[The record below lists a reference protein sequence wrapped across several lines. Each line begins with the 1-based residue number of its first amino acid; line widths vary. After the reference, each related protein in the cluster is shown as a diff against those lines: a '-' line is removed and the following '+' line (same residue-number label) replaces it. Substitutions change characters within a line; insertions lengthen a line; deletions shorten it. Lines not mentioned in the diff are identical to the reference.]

1 MFRTIKDELNP
12 KEIQEYIKKHSALIS
27 RYKQLQEYYLGE
39 HTILKNGAAD
49 KDKDNKLVNPYP
61 KYITDFNT
69 GFFMGQSVKYVAT
82 AQDEDEDDKFLEE
95 YQKVCNH
102 NNEAK
107 ENLTLA
113 KTCSIK
119 GEAYELLWIDD
130 KAEVRFKAIEPD
142 NAFLI
147 YDMSIEDRVKFGVRY
162 YSTKID
168 NKTTT
173 YAYLYD
179 DKAMYLY
186 TDESSSGVL
195 KLEEVKPHPF
205 GSVPL
210 IHFKN
215 NKELQGDFEQVIS
228 LIDAYNRE
236 QSNTLNDMDQFSD
249 AYLALTN
256 YAATDEEDIENMKK
270 KRVLLLDSDGDAKWV
285 TKDVNDTWIENF
297 KLRINKD
304 IHKFSFTPDFADE
317 SFGTNLPGVSLR
329 LKLLTAEELRNT
341 KEMYFRESLSNRMDL
356 IACYLNIV
364 NNDEVVRNQIQMQ
377 FSDSLPQNILE
388 LTQIIQNLSQDVSTE
403 TRLSLLPFIENPA
416 DEMEKK
422 ADEEQEK
429 NDEDYSKLEEL
440 FKSNKVAEED
450 EKESLLGKEVSRR
463 AD

>member
-1 MFRTIKDELNP
+1 MFRTLKDELSP
-12 KEIQEYIKKHSALIS
+12 ADVGDFIKKHSALIG
-27 RYKQLQEYYLGE
+27 RYVKLQDYYLGK
-39 HTILKNGAAD
+39 HLILENGGAD
-49 KDKDNKLVNPYP
+49 KDKENKLVHPYP

-82 AQDEDEDDKFLEE
+82 ALDEDEDDRFLEE
-95 YQKVCNH
+95 YQKICNH

-119 GEAYELLWIDD
+119 GEAYELLWVDD
-130 KAEVRFKAIEPD
+130 KADVRFKAIEPD

-162 YSTKID
+162 YVTRVD
-168 NKTTT
+168 GKTST

-179 DKAMYLY
+179 DKAVYFY
-186 TDESSSGVL
+186 TDEASSGVFR
-195 KLEEVKPHPF
+195 LEEVKPHPF
-205 GSVPL
+205 GAVPL

-215 NKELQGDFEQVIS
+215 NKEAQGDFEQVIT

-249 AYLALTN
+249 AYLAFIN
-256 YAATDEEDIENMKK
+256 YGATDEEDVKKMKK
-270 KRVLLLDSDGDAKWV
+270 ERILLLESDGDVKWV
-285 TKDVNDTWIENF
+285 VKDVNDSWVENF
-297 KLRINKD
+297 KLRVNKD

-341 KEMYFRESLSNRMDL
+341 KEMYFRESLSKRMDL
-356 IACYLNIV
+356 IASYLNII
-364 NNDEVVRNQIQMQ
+364 NNAEVIRNQIQMQ

-388 LTQIIQNLSQDVSTE
+388 LTQIVQNLSQDVSTE

-422 ADEEQEK
+422 ADEDQESFDKSMQAYK
-429 NDEDYSKLEEL
+429 NLGDHDHEEENL
-440 FKSNKVAEED
+440 LAK
-450 EKESLLGKEVSRR
+450 KE
-463 AD
+463 

>member
-1 MFRTIKDELNP
+1 MFRTLKKELSAE
-12 KEIQEYIKKHSALIS
+12 EIQKYIKKHSALIG
-27 RYKQLQEYYLGE
+27 RYRKLQDYYLGN
-39 HTILKNGAAD
+39 HAILESGAAD
-49 KDKDNKLVNPYP
+49 KDKDNKLVHAYP

-69 GFFMGQSVKYVAT
+69 GFFMGQSVKYVA
-82 AQDEDEDDKFLEE
+82 AALDEEEDDKFLEE
-95 YQKVCNH
+95 YQKICNH

-130 KAEVRFKAIEPD
+130 NAQVRFKAIEPD

-147 YDMSIEDRVKFGVRY
+147 YDMSIEDNVKFGIRY
-162 YSTKID
+162 YSEKVD
-168 NKTTT
+168 NVTTT

-186 TDESSSGVL
+186 SDESSNGVF

-210 IHFKN
+210 IQFKN

-249 AYLALTN
+249 AYLALIN
-256 YAATDEEDIENMKK
+256 YGATDEEDIQKMNER
-270 KRVLLLDSDGDAKWV
+270 RVLLLDSDGDAKWV
-285 TKDVNDTWIENF
+285 VKDVNDSWVENF
-297 KLRINKD
+297 KLRTNKD

-440 FKSNKVAEED
+440 FKSKKVAEED
-450 EKESLLGKEVSRR
+450 EK
-463 AD
+463 

>member
-1 MFRTIKDELNP
+1 MFRTLKNELTAE
-12 KEIQEYIKKHSALIS
+12 EIQKYIKKHSALVG
-27 RYKQLQEYYLGE
+27 RYRKLQDYYLGN
-39 HTILKNGAAD
+39 HAILENGAAD
-49 KDKDNKLVNPYP
+49 KDKDNKLVHAYP

-69 GFFMGQSVKYVAT
+69 GFFMGQSVKYVA
-82 AQDEDEDDKFLEE
+82 AALDEEEDDRFLEE
-95 YQKVCNH
+95 YQKICNH

-107 ENLTLA
+107 ENLTLS

-130 KAEVRFKAIEPD
+130 NAQVRFKAIEPD

-147 YDMSIEDRVKFGVRY
+147 YDMSIEDNVKFGIRY
-162 YSTKID
+162 YSEKID
-168 NKTTT
+168 NVTTT
-173 YAYLYD
+173 YAYVYD

-186 TDESSSGVL
+186 SDESSNGL
-195 KLEEVKPHPF
+195 FELEEVKPHPF

-210 IHFKN
+210 IQFKN

-249 AYLALTN
+249 AYLALIN
-256 YAATDEEDIENMKK
+256 YGATDEEDIQKMNER
-270 KRVLLLDSDGDAKWV
+270 RVLLLDSDGDAKWV
-285 TKDVNDTWIENF
+285 VKDVNDSWVENF
-297 KLRINKD
+297 KLRTNKD

-440 FKSNKVAEED
+440 FKSKKVAEED
-450 EKESLLGKEVSRR
+450 EK
-463 AD
+463 

>member
-1 MFRTIKDELNP
+1 MFRTLKKELSAE
-12 KEIQEYIKKHSALIS
+12 EIQKYIKKHSALIG
-27 RYKQLQEYYLGE
+27 RYRKLQDYYLGN
-39 HTILKNGAAD
+39 HAILESGAAD
-49 KDKDNKLVNPYP
+49 KDKDNKLVHAYP

-69 GFFMGQSVKYVAT
+69 GFFMGQSVKYVA
-82 AQDEDEDDKFLEE
+82 AALDEEEDDKFLEE
-95 YQKVCNH
+95 YQKICNH

-130 KAEVRFKAIEPD
+130 NAQVRFKAIEPD

-147 YDMSIEDRVKFGVRY
+147 YDMSIEDNVKFGIRY
-162 YSTKID
+162 YSEKID
-168 NKTTT
+168 NVTTT
-173 YAYLYD
+173 YAYVYD

-186 TDESSSGVL
+186 SDESSNGL
-195 KLEEVKPHPF
+195 FELEEVKPHPF

-210 IHFKN
+210 IQFKN

-249 AYLALTN
+249 AYLALIN
-256 YAATDEEDIENMKK
+256 YGATDEEDIQKMNER
-270 KRVLLLDSDGDAKWV
+270 RVLLLDSDGDAKWV
-285 TKDVNDTWIENF
+285 VKDVNDSWVENF
-297 KLRINKD
+297 KLRTNKD

-440 FKSNKVAEED
+440 FKSKKAAEED
-450 EKESLLGKEVSRR
+450 EK
-463 AD
+463 

>member
-1 MFRTIKDELNP
+1 MFRTNKDELSP
-12 KEIQEYIKKHSALIS
+12 KDVMDYIKKHSALIE
-27 RYKQLQEYYLGE
+27 RYKKLQDYYLGN
-39 HTILKNGAAD
+39 HSILESGAAD

-82 AQDEDEDDKFLEE
+82 ALDEDRDDKFLEK
-95 YQKVCNH
+95 YQQACTL

-119 GEAYELLWIDD
+119 GEAYELLWVDNDGNI
-130 KAEVRFKAIEPD
+130 RFKAIEPD

-147 YDMSIEDRVKFGVRY
+147 YDMSIEDEVKFGVRY
-162 YSTKID
+162 FTSELNNKII
-168 NKTTT
+168 T

-179 DKAMYLY
+179 DSKIYFY
-186 TDESSSGVL
+186 SDENHVGQFEL
-195 KLEEVKPHPF
+195 QDEKQPHPF
-205 GSVPL
+205 KAVPL

-249 AYLALTN
+249 AYLALVN
-256 YAATDEEDIENMKK
+256 YGATDVEDVKKMNEERI
-270 KRVLLLDSDGDAKWV
+270 LLLDSDGDAKWV
-285 TKDVNDTWIENF
+285 IKDVNDSWVENF
-297 KLRINKD
+297 KLRVNKD

-341 KEMYFRESLSNRMDL
+341 KEMYFRESLTKRMTL
-356 IACYLNIV
+356 IAAHLEIA
-364 NNDEVVRNQIQMQ
+364 NNEDVVRNQIQMQ

-388 LTQIIQNLSQDVSTE
+388 LTQIVQNLSQDVSTE

-422 ADEEQEK
+422 ADEDQENFDKSMQAYK
-429 NDEDYSKLEEL
+429 NLGGHDE
-440 FKSNKVAEED
+440 EED
-450 EKESLLGKEVSRR
+450 LLAKEE
-463 AD
+463 

>member
-1 MFRTIKDELNP
+1 MFRTLKKELSAE
-12 KEIQEYIKKHSALIS
+12 EIQKYIKKHSALIG
-27 RYKQLQEYYLGE
+27 RYRKLQDYYLGN
-39 HTILKNGAAD
+39 HAILESGAAD
-49 KDKDNKLVNPYP
+49 KDKDNKLVHAYP

-69 GFFMGQSVKYVAT
+69 GFFMGQSVKYVA
-82 AQDEDEDDKFLEE
+82 AALDEEEDDRFLEE
-95 YQKVCNH
+95 YQKICNH

-130 KAEVRFKAIEPD
+130 SAQVRFKAIEPD

-147 YDMSIEDRVKFGVRY
+147 YDMSIEDNVKFGVRY
-162 YSTKID
+162 YSEKVD
-168 NKTTT
+168 NVTTT

-186 TDESSSGVL
+186 SDESSNGVF

-205 GSVPL
+205 GAVPL
-210 IHFKN
+210 LHFKN
-215 NKELQGDFEQVIS
+215 NEELQGDFEQVIS

-256 YAATDEEDIENMKK
+256 YSATDEEDVEKMN
-270 KRVLLLDSDGDAKWV
+270 KRRIILLDSDGDAKWL
-285 TKDVNDTWIENF
+285 TKDVNDSWVENF
-297 KLRINKD
+297 KLRTNKD
-304 IHKFSFTPDFADE
+304 IHKLSFTPDFADE

-341 KEMYFRESLSNRMDL
+341 KEMYFRESLTKRMDL
-356 IACYLNIV
+356 IASYLNII
-364 NNDEVVRNQIQMQ
+364 NNDELVRNQIQMQ

-403 TRLSLLPFIENPA
+403 TRLSLLPFIENPS
-416 DEMEKK
+416 DEMDKKEK
-422 ADEEQEK
+422 EEQEK
-429 NDEDYSKLEEL
+429 NEEDYSKLESML
-440 FKSNKVAEED
+440 KFKNKNTDEKVVEED
-450 EKESLLGKEVSRR
+450 EE
-463 AD
+463 

>member
-1 MFRTIKDELNP
+1 MFRTLKDELSP
-12 KEIQEYIKKHSALIS
+12 ADVGDFIKKHSALIG
-27 RYKQLQEYYLGE
+27 RYVKLQDYYLGK
-39 HTILKNGAAD
+39 HSILESGAAD
-49 KDKDNKLVNPYP
+49 KEKENKLVHPYP

-82 AQDEDEDDKFLEE
+82 ALDEDEDDKFLEE
-95 YQKVCNH
+95 YQKICNH

-119 GEAYELLWIDD
+119 GEAYELLWVDD
-130 KAEVRFKAIEPD
+130 KADVRFKAIEPD

-147 YDMSIEDRVKFGVRY
+147 YDMSIEDRVRFGVRY
-162 YSTKID
+162 YVTKVD
-168 NKTTT
+168 GKTST

-179 DKAMYLY
+179 DKAVYFY
-186 TDESSSGVL
+186 TDEASSGVF
-195 KLEEVKPHPF
+195 KLEDVKPHPF
-205 GSVPL
+205 GAVPL

-215 NKELQGDFEQVIS
+215 NKEVQGDFEQVIS

-249 AYLALTN
+249 AYLALIN
-256 YAATDEEDIENMKK
+256 YGATDEEDVKK
-270 KRVLLLDSDGDAKWV
+270 MNKQRILLLDSDGDAKWV
-285 TKDVNDTWIENF
+285 VKDVNDSWVENF
-297 KLRINKD
+297 KLRVNKD

-341 KEMYFRESLSNRMDL
+341 KEMYFRESLSRRMDL
-356 IACYLNIV
+356 IASYLNII
-364 NNDEVVRNQIQMQ
+364 NNSEVVRNQIQMQ

-388 LTQIIQNLSQDVSTE
+388 LTQIVQNLSQDVSTE

-416 DEMEKK
+416 DEIEKK
-422 ADEEQEK
+422 ADEDQESFDKSMQAYK
-429 NDEDYSKLEEL
+429 NLGGH
-440 FKSNKVAEED
+440 ED
-450 EKESLLGKEVSRR
+450 EEKDLLAKEK
-463 AD
+463 

>member
-1 MFRTIKDELNP
+1 MFRTLKKELSAE
-12 KEIQEYIKKHSALIS
+12 EIQKYIKKHSALIG
-27 RYKQLQEYYLGE
+27 RYRKLQDYYLGN
-39 HTILKNGAAD
+39 HAILESGAAD
-49 KDKDNKLVNPYP
+49 KDKDNKLVHAYP

-69 GFFMGQSVKYVAT
+69 GFFMGQSVKYVA
-82 AQDEDEDDKFLEE
+82 AALDEEEDDKFLEE
-95 YQKVCNH
+95 YQKICNH

-130 KAEVRFKAIEPD
+130 NAQVRFKAIEPD

-147 YDMSIEDRVKFGVRY
+147 YDMSIEDNVKFGIRY
-162 YSTKID
+162 YSEKVD
-168 NKTTT
+168 NVTTT
-173 YAYLYD
+173 YAYVYD

-186 TDESSSGVL
+186 SDESSNGL
-195 KLEEVKPHPF
+195 FELEEVKPHPF

-210 IHFKN
+210 IQFKN

-249 AYLALTN
+249 AYLALIN
-256 YAATDEEDIENMKK
+256 YGATDEEDIQKMNER
-270 KRVLLLDSDGDAKWV
+270 RVLLLDSDGDAKWV
-285 TKDVNDTWIENF
+285 VKDVNDSWVENF
-297 KLRINKD
+297 KLRTNKD

-356 IACYLNIV
+356 IACYLNII
-364 NNDEVVRNQIQMQ
+364 NNDELVRNQIQMQ

-416 DEMEKK
+416 DEIEKK
-422 ADEEQEK
+422 ANEEQESFDKSMQAYK
-429 NDEDYSKLEEL
+429 NLGGHEDE
-440 FKSNKVAEED
+440 EED
-450 EKESLLGKEVSRR
+450 LLAKKE
-463 AD
+463 

>member
-1 MFRTIKDELNP
+1 MFRTLKKELSAE
-12 KEIQEYIKKHSALIS
+12 EIQKYIKKHSALIG
-27 RYKQLQEYYLGE
+27 RYRKLQDYYLGN
-39 HTILKNGAAD
+39 HAILESGAAD
-49 KDKDNKLVNPYP
+49 KDKDNKLVHAYP

-69 GFFMGQSVKYVAT
+69 GFFMGQSVKYVA
-82 AQDEDEDDKFLEE
+82 AALDEEEDDKFLEE
-95 YQKVCNH
+95 YQKICNH

-130 KAEVRFKAIEPD
+130 NAQVRFKAIEPD

-147 YDMSIEDRVKFGVRY
+147 YDMSIEDNVKFGIRY
-162 YSTKID
+162 YSEKVD
-168 NKTTT
+168 NVTTT
-173 YAYLYD
+173 YAYVYD

-186 TDESSSGVL
+186 SDESSNGL
-195 KLEEVKPHPF
+195 FELEEVKPHPF

-210 IHFKN
+210 IQFKN

-249 AYLALTN
+249 AYLALIN
-256 YAATDEEDIENMKK
+256 YGATDEEDIQKMNER
-270 KRVLLLDSDGDAKWV
+270 RVLLLDSDGDAKWV
-285 TKDVNDTWIENF
+285 VKDVNDSWVENF
-297 KLRINKD
+297 KLRTNKD

-317 SFGTNLPGVSLR
+317 SFGTNLPGISLR

-341 KEMYFRESLSNRMDL
+341 KEMYFRESISKRMDL
-356 IACYLNIV
+356 IASYLNII
-364 NNDEVVRNQIQMQ
+364 NNDELVRNQIQMQ

-416 DEMEKK
+416 DEIEKK
-422 ADEEQEK
+422 ANEEQESFDKSMQAYK
-429 NDEDYSKLEEL
+429 NLGGHEDE
-440 FKSNKVAEED
+440 EED
-450 EKESLLGKEVSRR
+450 LLAKKE
-463 AD
+463 

>member
-1 MFRTIKDELNP
+1 MFRTIKDELDS

-27 RYKQLQEYYLGE
+27 RYKKLQEYYLGE
-39 HTILKNGAAD
+39 HTILKNGGAD
-49 KDKDNKLVNPYP
+49 KGKDNKLVNPYP

-82 AQDEDEDDKFLEE
+82 AMDEDEDDKFLEE
-95 YQKVCNH
+95 YQKVCNR
-102 NNEAK
+102 NNETK

-168 NKTTT
+168 NVTTT
-173 YAYLYD
+173 YVYLYD

-186 TDESSSGVL
+186 TDESSNGVL
-195 KLEEVKPHPF
+195 KLEDVKPHPF

-215 NKELQGDFEQVIS
+215 NKELQGDFEQVIT

-249 AYLALTN
+249 AYLALVNYGDTN
-256 YAATDEEDIENMKK
+256 DEDIEGMKK
-270 KRVLLLDSDGDAKWV
+270 RRVLLLDSDGDAKWV
-285 TKDVNDTWIENF
+285 TKDVNDTWVENF
-297 KLRINKD
+297 KLRLNKD

-341 KEMYFRESLSNRMDL
+341 KEMYFRESLSKRMDL
-356 IACYLNIV
+356 IASYLNII
-364 NNDEVVRNQIQMQ
+364 NNTEVIRNQIQMQ
-377 FSDSLPQNILE
+377 FSDSLPQNVLE
-388 LTQIIQNLSQDVSTE
+388 LTQIVQNLSNDVSTE
-403 TRLSLLPFIENPA
+403 TRLSLLPFIDSPA

-422 ADEEQEK
+422 EKEEQDKSE
-429 NDEDYSKLEEL
+429 EDYSKLEEL

-450 EKESLLGKEVSRR
+450 EK
-463 AD
+463 

>member
-1 MFRTIKDELNP
+1 MFRTLKDELTA

-27 RYKQLQEYYLGE
+27 RYKKLQEYYLGE

-61 KYITDFNT
+61 KYITDFNV

-147 YDMSIEDRVKFGVRY
+147 YDMSIEDKVKFGIRY
-162 YSTKID
+162 YSTKAD

-186 TDESSSGVL
+186 TDESSNGVL
-195 KLEEVKPHPF
+195 KLQEVKPHPF

-215 NKELQGDFEQVIS
+215 NKELQGDFEQVIT

-249 AYLALTN
+249 AYLALVG
-256 YAATDEEDIENMKK
+256 YGDTDDEDIENMKK
-270 KRVLLLDSDGDAKWV
+270 RRVLLLDSDGDAKWV

-317 SFGTNLPGVSLR
+317 SFGTNLPGISLR

-341 KEMYFRESLSNRMDL
+341 KEMYFRESLSKRMDL
-356 IACYLNIV
+356 IASYLNII
-364 NNDEVVRNQIQMQ
+364 NNTEVIRNQIQMQ
-377 FSDSLPQNILE
+377 FSDSLPQNVLE
-388 LTQIIQNLSQDVSTE
+388 LTQIVQNLSNDVSTE

-422 ADEEQEK
+422 EKEEQDKSE
-429 NDEDYSKLEEL
+429 EDYTKLESL

-450 EKESLLGKEVSRR
+450 EK
-463 AD
+463 

>member
-1 MFRTIKDELNP
+1 MFRTLKDELTA

-27 RYKQLQEYYLGE
+27 RYKKLQEYYLGE

-61 KYITDFNT
+61 KYITDFNV

-82 AQDEDEDDKFLEE
+82 AQDEDEDDRFLEE
-95 YQKVCNH
+95 YQKICNH

-130 KAEVRFKAIEPD
+130 NAQVRFKAIEPD

-147 YDMSIEDRVKFGVRY
+147 YDMSIEDNVKFGIRY
-162 YSTKID
+162 YSEKVD
-168 NKTTT
+168 NVTTT
-173 YAYLYD
+173 YAYVYD

-186 TDESSSGVL
+186 SDESSNGL
-195 KLEEVKPHPF
+195 FELEEVKPHPF

-210 IHFKN
+210 IQFKN

-249 AYLALTN
+249 AYLALIN
-256 YAATDEEDIENMKK
+256 YGATDEEDIQKMNER
-270 KRVLLLDSDGDAKWV
+270 RVLLLDSDGDAKWV
-285 TKDVNDTWIENF
+285 VKDVNDSWVENF
-297 KLRINKD
+297 KLRTNKD

-356 IACYLNIV
+356 IACYLNII
-364 NNDEVVRNQIQMQ
+364 NNDELVRNQIQMQ

-416 DEMEKK
+416 DEIEKK
-422 ADEEQEK
+422 ANEEQESFDKSMQAYK
-429 NDEDYSKLEEL
+429 NLGGHEDE
-440 FKSNKVAEED
+440 EED
-450 EKESLLGKEVSRR
+450 LLAKKE
-463 AD
+463 

>member
-1 MFRTIKDELNP
+1 MFRTLKKELSAE
-12 KEIQEYIKKHSALIS
+12 EIQKYIKKHSALIG
-27 RYKQLQEYYLGE
+27 RYRKLQDYYLGN
-39 HTILKNGAAD
+39 HAILESGAAD
-49 KDKDNKLVNPYP
+49 KDKDNKLVHAYP

-69 GFFMGQSVKYVAT
+69 GFFMGQSVKYVA
-82 AQDEDEDDKFLEE
+82 AALDEEEDDKFLEE
-95 YQKVCNH
+95 YQKICNH

-130 KAEVRFKAIEPD
+130 NAQVRFKAIEPD

-147 YDMSIEDRVKFGVRY
+147 YDMSIEDNVKFGIRY
-162 YSTKID
+162 YSEKVD
-168 NKTTT
+168 NVTTT

-186 TDESSSGVL
+186 SDESGNGVF

-210 IHFKN
+210 IQFKN

-249 AYLALTN
+249 AYLALIN
-256 YAATDEEDIENMKK
+256 YGATDEEDIQKMNER
-270 KRVLLLDSDGDAKWV
+270 RVLLLDSDGDAKWV
-285 TKDVNDTWIENF
+285 VKDVNDSWVENF
-297 KLRINKD
+297 KLRTNKD

-440 FKSNKVAEED
+440 FKSKKVAEED
-450 EKESLLGKEVSRR
+450 EK
-463 AD
+463 

>member
-1 MFRTIKDELNP
+1 MFRTLKKELSAE
-12 KEIQEYIKKHSALIS
+12 EIQKYIKKHSALIG
-27 RYKQLQEYYLGE
+27 RYRKLQDYYLGN
-39 HTILKNGAAD
+39 HAILESGAAD
-49 KDKDNKLVNPYP
+49 KDKDNKLVHAYP

-69 GFFMGQSVKYVAT
+69 GFFMGQSVKYVA
-82 AQDEDEDDKFLEE
+82 AALDEEEDDKFLEE
-95 YQKVCNH
+95 YQKICNH

-130 KAEVRFKAIEPD
+130 NAQVRFKAIEPD

-147 YDMSIEDRVKFGVRY
+147 YDMSIEDNVKFGIRY
-162 YSTKID
+162 YSEKVD
-168 NKTTT
+168 NVTTT
-173 YAYLYD
+173 YAYVYD

-186 TDESSSGVL
+186 SDESSNGVF

-205 GSVPL
+205 GAVPL
-210 IHFKN
+210 LHFKN
-215 NKELQGDFEQVIS
+215 NEELQGDFEQVIS

-256 YAATDEEDIENMKK
+256 YSATDEEDVEKMN
-270 KRVLLLDSDGDAKWV
+270 KRRIILLDSDGDAKWL
-285 TKDVNDTWIENF
+285 TKDVNDSWVENF
-297 KLRINKD
+297 KLRTNKD
-304 IHKFSFTPDFADE
+304 IHKLSFTPDFADE

-341 KEMYFRESLSNRMDL
+341 KEMYFRESLTKRMDL
-356 IACYLNIV
+356 IASYLNII
-364 NNDEVVRNQIQMQ
+364 NNDELVRNQIQMQ

-416 DEMEKK
+416 DEIEKK
-422 ADEEQEK
+422 ANEEQESFDKSMQAYK
-429 NDEDYSKLEEL
+429 NLGGHEDE
-440 FKSNKVAEED
+440 EED
-450 EKESLLGKEVSRR
+450 LLAKKE
-463 AD
+463 

>member
-1 MFRTIKDELNP
+1 MFRTLKDELSP
-12 KEIQEYIKKHSALIS
+12 TDVGDFIKKHSALIG
-27 RYKQLQEYYLGE
+27 RYTKLQDYYLGK
-39 HTILKNGAAD
+39 HLILENGAAD
-49 KDKDNKLVNPYP
+49 KEKENKLVHPYP

-82 AQDEDEDDKFLEE
+82 ALDEDEDDKFLEE
-95 YQKVCNH
+95 YQKICNH

-119 GEAYELLWIDD
+119 GEAYELLWVDD
-130 KAEVRFKAIEPD
+130 KADVRFKAIEPD

-162 YSTKID
+162 YVSQVD
-168 NKTTT
+168 GKTST

-179 DKAMYLY
+179 DKAVYFY
-186 TDESSSGVL
+186 SDEASSGVF
-195 KLEEVKPHPF
+195 KLEKVKPHPF
-205 GSVPL
+205 GAVPL

-215 NKELQGDFEQVIS
+215 NKEVQGDFEQVIS

-249 AYLALTN
+249 AYLALIN
-256 YAATDEEDIENMKK
+256 YGATDEEDVKK
-270 KRVLLLDSDGDAKWV
+270 MNKQRILLLDSDGDAKWV
-285 TKDVNDTWIENF
+285 VKDVNDSWVENF
-297 KLRINKD
+297 KLRVNKD

-341 KEMYFRESLSNRMDL
+341 KEMYFRESLSRRMDL
-356 IACYLNIV
+356 IASYLNII
-364 NNDEVVRNQIQMQ
+364 NNAEVIRNQIQMQ

-388 LTQIIQNLSQDVSTE
+388 LTQIVQNLSQDVSTE

-422 ADEEQEK
+422 ADEDQESFDKSMQAYK
-429 NDEDYSKLEEL
+429 NLGGH
-440 FKSNKVAEED
+440 ED
-450 EKESLLGKEVSRR
+450 EEKDLLAKEK
-463 AD
+463 

>member
-1 MFRTIKDELNP
+1 MFRTLKKELSAE
-12 KEIQEYIKKHSALIS
+12 EIQKYIKKHSALIG
-27 RYKQLQEYYLGE
+27 RYRKLQDYYLGN
-39 HTILKNGAAD
+39 HAILESGAAD
-49 KDKDNKLVNPYP
+49 KDKDNKLVHAYP

-69 GFFMGQSVKYVAT
+69 GFFMGQSVKYVA
-82 AQDEDEDDKFLEE
+82 AALDEEEDDKFLEE
-95 YQKVCNH
+95 YQKICNH

-130 KAEVRFKAIEPD
+130 NAQVRFKAIEPD

-147 YDMSIEDRVKFGVRY
+147 YDMSIEDNVKFGIRY
-162 YSTKID
+162 YSEKVD
-168 NKTTT
+168 NVTTT

-186 TDESSSGVL
+186 SDESSNGVF

-205 GSVPL
+205 GAVPL
-210 IHFKN
+210 LHFKN
-215 NKELQGDFEQVIS
+215 NEELQGDFEQVIS

-256 YAATDEEDIENMKK
+256 YSATDEEDVEKMN
-270 KRVLLLDSDGDAKWV
+270 KRRIILLDSDGDAKWL
-285 TKDVNDTWIENF
+285 TKDVNDSWVENF
-297 KLRINKD
+297 KLRTNKD
-304 IHKFSFTPDFADE
+304 IHKLSFTPDFADE

-341 KEMYFRESLSNRMDL
+341 KEMYFRESLTKRMDL
-356 IACYLNIV
+356 IASYLNII
-364 NNDEVVRNQIQMQ
+364 NNDELVRNQIQMQ

-416 DEMEKK
+416 DEIEKK
-422 ADEEQEK
+422 ANEEQESFDKSMQAYK
-429 NDEDYSKLEEL
+429 NLGGHEDE
-440 FKSNKVAEED
+440 EED
-450 EKESLLGKEVSRR
+450 LLAKKE
-463 AD
+463 

>member
-1 MFRTIKDELNP
+1 MFRTIKDELSP

-27 RYKQLQEYYLGE
+27 RYKKLQEYYLGE
-39 HTILKNGAAD
+39 HTILKNGGAD
-49 KDKDNKLVNPYP
+49 KGKDNKLVNPYP

-82 AQDEDEDDKFLEE
+82 AMDEDEDDKFLEE
-95 YQKVCNH
+95 YQKVCNR
-102 NNEAK
+102 NNETK

-119 GEAYELLWIDD
+119 GEAYELLWVDD

-168 NKTTT
+168 NVTTT
-173 YAYLYD
+173 YVYLYD

-186 TDESSSGVL
+186 TDESSNGVL
-195 KLEEVKPHPF
+195 KLEDVKPHPF
-205 GSVPL
+205 GAVPL

-215 NKELQGDFEQVIS
+215 NKELQGDFEQVIT

-285 TKDVNDTWIENF
+285 TKDVNDTWVENF

-341 KEMYFRESLSNRMDL
+341 KEMYFRESLSKRMDL
-356 IACYLNIV
+356 IASYLNII
-364 NNDEVVRNQIQMQ
+364 NNSEVVRNQIQMQ
-377 FSDSLPQNILE
+377 FSDSLPQNVLE
-388 LTQIIQNLSQDVSTE
+388 LTQIVQNLSNDVSTE
-403 TRLSLLPFIENPA
+403 TRLSLLPFIDSPA

-422 ADEEQEK
+422 EKEDQEK
-429 NDEDYSKLEEL
+429 SEEDYSKLESL

-450 EKESLLGKEVSRR
+450 EK
-463 AD
+463 

>member
-450 EKESLLGKEVSRR
+450 EK
-463 AD
+463 

>member
-1 MFRTIKDELNP
+1 MFRTNKDKLSP
-12 KEIQEYIKKHSALIS
+12 KDVMDYIKKHSALIE
-27 RYKQLQEYYLGE
+27 RYKKLQDYYLGN
-39 HTILKNGAAD
+39 HSILENGAAD
-49 KDKDNKLVNPYP
+49 KDKDNKLVNPYT

-82 AQDEDEDDKFLEE
+82 AIDDDQDDKFLEK
-95 YQKVCNH
+95 YQEVCNK

-119 GEAYELLWIDD
+119 GEAYELLWVDTD
-130 KAEVRFKAIEPD
+130 GNTRFKAIEPD

-147 YDMSIEDRVKFGVRY
+147 YDMSIEDKVKFGVRY
-162 YSTKID
+162 FTSELNDKII
-168 NKTTT
+168 T

-179 DKAMYLY
+179 DSKVYFY
-186 TDESSSGVL
+186 SDENQVGQFE
-195 KLEEVKPHPF
+195 LEGEEKPHPF
-205 GSVPL
+205 KAVPL

-249 AYLALTN
+249 AYLALIN
-256 YAATDEEDIENMKK
+256 YGATDVEDVKKMNEERI
-270 KRVLLLDSDGDAKWV
+270 LLLDSDGDAKWV
-285 TKDVNDTWIENF
+285 IKDVNDSWVENF
-297 KLRINKD
+297 KLRVNKD

-317 SFGTNLPGVSLR
+317 SFGTNLPGISLR

-341 KEMYFRESLSNRMDL
+341 KEMYFRESLTKRMTL
-356 IACYLNIV
+356 IATHLEIA
-364 NNDEVVRNQIQMQ
+364 NNEDVVRNQIQMQ

-388 LTQIIQNLSQDVSTE
+388 LTQIVQNLSQDVSTE

-422 ADEEQEK
+422 ADEDQENFDKSMQAYK
-429 NDEDYSKLEEL
+429 NLGGHDE
-440 FKSNKVAEED
+440 EED
-450 EKESLLGKEVSRR
+450 LLAKEK
-463 AD
+463 

>member
-1 MFRTIKDELNP
+1 MFRTLKEELTP
-12 KEIQEYIKKHSALIS
+12 QDVGEYIKRHKSKIN
-27 RYKQLQEYYLGE
+27 RYERLQSYYLGE
-39 HTILKNGAAD
+39 HDILQDGAAD
-49 KDKDNKLVNPYP
+49 KDKDNKLVHPYP
-61 KYITDFNT
+61 KYITDFNV
-69 GFFMGQSVKYVAT
+69 GFFMGQSIKYTAT
-82 AQDEDEDDKFLEE
+82 ALDEEEDDRFLEE
-95 YQKVCNH
+95 YQEVCNR

-162 YSTKID
+162 YSTKVD
-168 NKTTT
+168 NITTM
-173 YAYLYD
+173 YVYLYD

-205 GSVPL
+205 SAVPL

-215 NKELQGDFEQVIS
+215 NKELQGDFEQVIT

-285 TKDVNDTWIENF
+285 TKDVNDTWVENF

-317 SFGTNLPGVSLR
+317 SFGTNLPGISLR

-341 KEMYFRESLSNRMDL
+341 KEMYFRESLSKRMDL
-356 IACYLNIV
+356 IASYLNII
-364 NNDEVVRNQIQMQ
+364 NNSEVVRNQIQMQ
-377 FSDSLPQNILE
+377 FSDSLPQNVLE
-388 LTQIIQNLSQDVSTE
+388 LTQIVQNLSNDVSTE
-403 TRLSLLPFIENPA
+403 TRLSLLPFIDSPA
-416 DEMEKK
+416 DEIEKK
-422 ADEEQEK
+422 EKEEQEK
-429 NDEDYSKLEEL
+429 SEEDYSKLEEL

-450 EKESLLGKEVSRR
+450 EK
-463 AD
+463 

>member
-1 MFRTIKDELNP
+1 MFRTYKDELGP
-12 KEIQEYIKKHSALIS
+12 KEIKDYIGKHSALIG
-27 RYKQLQEYYLGE
+27 RYVKLQDYYLGK
-39 HTILKNGAAD
+39 HLILENGGAD
-49 KDKDNKLVNPYP
+49 KEKENKLVHPYP

-82 AQDEDEDDKFLEE
+82 ALDEDEDDKFLEE
-95 YQKVCNH
+95 YQNICNH

-119 GEAYELLWIDD
+119 GEAYELLWVDD
-130 KAEVRFKAIEPD
+130 KADVRFKAIEPD

-162 YSTKID
+162 YVTRVD
-168 NKTTT
+168 GKTST

-179 DKAMYLY
+179 DKAVYFY
-186 TDESSSGVL
+186 TDEASSGVFR
-195 KLEEVKPHPF
+195 LEEVKPHPF
-205 GSVPL
+205 GAVPL

-215 NKELQGDFEQVIS
+215 NKEVQGDFEQVIT

-236 QSNTLNDMDQFSD
+236 QSNTINDMDQFSD
-249 AYLALTN
+249 AYLALVN
-256 YAATDEEDIENMKK
+256 YGATDEEDVKK
-270 KRVLLLDSDGDAKWV
+270 MNKQRILLLDSDGDAKWV
-285 TKDVNDTWIENF
+285 VKDVNDSWVENF
-297 KLRINKD
+297 KLRVNKD

-341 KEMYFRESLSNRMDL
+341 KEMYFRESLSRRMDL
-356 IACYLNIV
+356 IASYLNII
-364 NNDEVVRNQIQMQ
+364 NNAEVIRNQIQMQ

-388 LTQIIQNLSQDVSTE
+388 LTQIVQNLSQDVSTE

-422 ADEEQEK
+422 ADEDQESFDKSMQAYK
-429 NDEDYSKLEEL
+429 NLGDHDHEEENL
-440 FKSNKVAEED
+440 LAK
-450 EKESLLGKEVSRR
+450 KE
-463 AD
+463 

>member
-1 MFRTIKDELNP
+1 MFRTLKDELSP
-12 KEIQEYIKKHSALIS
+12 TDIRDYIKKHTALIA
-27 RYKQLQEYYLGE
+27 RYVKLQDYYLGKHDIME
-39 HTILKNGAAD
+39 FGAAD
-49 KDKDNKLVNPYP
+49 KDKDNKLVHPYP

-82 AQDEDEDDKFLEE
+82 AQDEDEDDRFLEE
-95 YQKVCNH
+95 YQNICTY

-119 GEAYELLWIDD
+119 GEAYELLWVDD
-130 KAEVRFKAIEPD
+130 KADIRFKAIEPD

-147 YDMSIEDRVKFGVRY
+147 YDMSIEDNVKFGIRY
-162 YSTKID
+162 YVSQVDGKIS
-168 NKTTT
+168 T

-179 DKAMYLY
+179 DKAVYFY
-186 TDESSSGVL
+186 TDEASSGVFKL
-195 KLEEVKPHPF
+195 KKVKPHPF
-205 GSVPL
+205 GAVPL

-215 NKELQGDFEQVIS
+215 NKEVQGDFEQVIS

-249 AYLALTN
+249 AYLALVN
-256 YAATDEEDIENMKK
+256 YGASDEEDIKK
-270 KRVLLLDSDGDAKWV
+270 MNKDRILLLDSDGDAKWV
-285 TKDVNDTWIENF
+285 VKDVNDSWVENF
-297 KLRINKD
+297 KVRVNKD

-341 KEMYFRESLSNRMDL
+341 KEMYFRESLSKRMDL
-356 IACYLNIV
+356 IASYLNII
-364 NNDEVVRNQIQMQ
+364 NNSEVVRNQIEMQ

-388 LTQIIQNLSQDVSTE
+388 LTQIVQNLSQDVSTE

-422 ADEEQEK
+422 ADEDQENFDKSMQAYK
-429 NDEDYSKLEEL
+429 NLGGHDE
-440 FKSNKVAEED
+440 EED
-450 EKESLLGKEVSRR
+450 LLAKEE
-463 AD
+463 

>member
-1 MFRTIKDELNP
+1 MFRTLKNELTAE
-12 KEIQEYIKKHSALIS
+12 EIQKYIKKHSALVG
-27 RYKQLQEYYLGE
+27 RYRKLQDYYLGN
-39 HTILKNGAAD
+39 HAILENGAAD
-49 KDKDNKLVNPYP
+49 KDKDNKLVHAYP

-69 GFFMGQSVKYVAT
+69 GFFMGQSVKYVA
-82 AQDEDEDDKFLEE
+82 AALDEEEDDRFLEE
-95 YQKVCNH
+95 YQKICNH

-130 KAEVRFKAIEPD
+130 NAQVRFKAIEPD

-147 YDMSIEDRVKFGVRY
+147 YDMSIEDNVKFGIRY
-162 YSTKID
+162 YSEKID
-168 NKTTT
+168 NVTTT
-173 YAYLYD
+173 YAYVYD

-186 TDESSSGVL
+186 SDESSNGL
-195 KLEEVKPHPF
+195 FELEEVKPHPF

-210 IHFKN
+210 IQFKN

-249 AYLALTN
+249 AYLALIN
-256 YAATDEEDIENMKK
+256 YGATDEEDIQKMNER
-270 KRVLLLDSDGDAKWV
+270 RVLLLDSDGDAKWV
-285 TKDVNDTWIENF
+285 VKDVNDSWVENF
-297 KLRINKD
+297 KLRTNKD

-440 FKSNKVAEED
+440 FKSKKVAEED
-450 EKESLLGKEVSRR
+450 EK
-463 AD
+463 